1 MKLFILSFTVL
12 VFFSANA
19 QNVIYSDSLVIGTKT
34 IDISGFIKQDSV
46 SSDTTKT
53 QNKLAS
59 DSSASIHQQHGDSAI
74 ILIPENTIHMDTSDG
89 KFDSATVKDS
99 VNRIK
104 VYHAYD
110 IPPDSQIKATVQLS
124 LIQSE
129 KCINLKNL
137 ISVSLPD
144 SVDSL
149 MVQERYYMHYCQ
161 DNPKEN
167 LGEVVDSLSAELTE
181 SKQVW
186 VTEGGYYWFSFF
198 DTTNKILY
206 KSEPLL
212 VEKCS
217 LFELPNSFDF
227 TSNDFLVPKSN
238 YNIVKID
245 LYVFSS
251 LGEEVFSTN
260 NPEIRWNGIN
270 KNTGLKCV
278 SGNYFYNCD
287 VFEMK
292 NGTLRKRNITG
303 VMELYF

>member
-1 MKLFILSFTVL
+1 M

-19 QNVIYSDSLVIGTKT
+19 QNVIYSDSAVIGTKT
-34 IDISGFIKQDSV
+34 LEISGFIKQDSV
-46 SSDTTKT
+46 SSDTT
-53 QNKLAS
+53 NKQKKVVA
-59 DSSASIHQQHGDSAI
+59 DTSASINQKPSDSTIIAI
-74 ILIPENTIHMDTSDG
+74 PQNTLQIDSSNR
-89 KFDSATVKDS
+89 KSDSATLKDS
-99 VNRIK
+99 VKQIK

-110 IPPDSQIKATVQLS
+110 IPPDSQIKTTVKLS

-129 KCINLKNL
+129 TCINLKNL
-137 ISVSLPD
+137 ISIGLAD
-144 SVDSL
+144 AVDSL
-149 MVQERYYMHYCQ
+149 VLQKRYYMHYSEN
-161 DNPKEN
+161 NPKEN
-167 LGEVVDSLSAELTE
+167 LSEVGDSLSSALTE

-227 TSNDFLVPKSN
+227 AANDFLVPKSN